1 MPIPPRAVRFNA
13 QKGLDI
19 RAEQTPSNRA
29 GTPVGIA
36 RARDL
41 AAGVNVSEETIRRMV
56 AFFNRHQQNWDP
68 TDLTKKGSQA
78 WLLWGGTAGRRWAEA
93 ELRKIEREQQDS

>member
-1 MPIPPRAVRFNA
+1 MPVPPRAVRFNA

-29 GTPVGIA
+29 GTPVGLA

-68 TDLTKKGSQA
+68 TDLTQKKALRLGCY
-78 WLLWGGTAGRRWAEA
+78 GA
-93 ELRKIEREQQDS
+93 ELLAADGQRQS

>member
-29 GTPVGIA
+29 GTPVGLA

-41 AAGVNVSEETIRRMV
+41 AAGVNVSEALVEMLYEGGREEG
-56 AFFNRHQQNWDP
+56 
-68 TDLTKKGSQA
+68 KG
-78 WLLWGGTAGRRWAEA
+78 
-93 ELRKIEREQQDS
+93 ERERVRARCASFSRTIWA